1 LSLPP
6 VPGAELRA
14 TPAIIRKSR
23 TRWAG
28 EGSERAEGREEGE
41 KECDD
46 EGIGVKMFLSP
57 DAGENREGKEQ
68 LG

>member
-1 LSLPP
+1 MRGGRGDPETS
-6 VPGAELRA
+6 
-14 TPAIIRKSR
+14 KSR

-28 EGSERAEGREEGE
+28 EGGERAEGREEGE